1 MSTDEFRTDNGDEA
15 TDAVDELDRI
25 LTLIDN
31 RCNDG
36 TSRIKR
42 ENLKTVDSDGN
53 EKLLIRYIEFDGDGN
68 VSKETYCTE
77 NQLETLIEK
86 TPLPVKSLTKDNTS
100 AKRVSI
106 TAKAKRESVKIAP
119 KNGKTVTTE
128 NKADGSLSSSRK
140 EKADVFFKHF
150 VCIIVPIATIL
161 TVMIIGQN
169 YIKSRSDEKIRLLSI
184 ETVPINDEETTVK
197 LCININT
204 ANSTELTFL
213 PGIGEA
219 KAKKIIEYREKN
231 GRFESTEEILNVS
244 GIGESTFENIKPYIT
259 VND

>member
-31 RCNDG
+31 RCNG

-100 AKRVSI
+100 AKRASI
-106 TAKAKRESVKIAP
+106 TAKAKRDSVKIVP

-140 EKADVFFKHF
+140 EKMSKKWSCFNK
-150 VCIIVPIATIL
+150 
-161 TVMIIGQN
+161 
-169 YIKSRSDEKIRLLSI
+169 R
-184 ETVPINDEETTVK
+184 
-197 LCININT
+197 
-204 ANSTELTFL
+204 NS
-213 PGIGEA
+213 
-219 KAKKIIEYREKN
+219 
-231 GRFESTEEILNVS
+231 
-244 GIGESTFENIKPYIT
+244 
-259 VND
+259 